1 MTNRFLISDLDNTL
15 YDYSEAHK
23 PAQKLLEEYLS
34 NRLDLHPKQIRDGL
48 SVANRVVKLR
58 LGATASSHS
67 RLLYVSE
74 YLRSIGCETHVEL
87 SLSAEAAYWLRYLD
101 SMSLFIGAEEFL
113 QTSRHMGYLNIL
125 VTDLTS
131 SIQYRK
137 LRILGLD
144 KCFDVVLTSE
154 ESGGDKSTG
163 KSEEILRGMFGEVSG
178 ICIGDNDNDHLF
190 KESTLFFK
198 KVASPNI
205 TRGKKRDTFSEYSSL
220 QRTLFK

>member
-1 MTNRFLISDLDNTL
+1 MTNKFLISDLDNTL

-67 RLLYVSE
+67 RLLYISE
-74 YLRSIGCETHVEL
+74 YLRSIDCETHVEL

-101 SMSLFIGAEEFL
+101 SMSLFIGVEEFL

-144 KCFDVVLTSE
+144 KCFDAVLTSE

-178 ICIGDNDNDHLF
+178 ICIGDNDNDHIF

-205 TRGKKRDTFSEYSSL
+205 SRGKKRHTFSEYSSL
-220 QRTLFK
+220 QRILFK